1 MRSSV
6 FKRMLSSEMLEKKR
20 KEVTIENFSAGVVS
34 MMLTYIYT
42 GSCDVEENQEVAEDL
57 FRIADLYDLQS
68 LKNICLYTIMFS
80 LDIKN
85 CVRLLAF
92 GNLYKAETLK
102 ETALEMVAENMEKI
116 VDTDEWKNFIKD
128 FSELA
133 VEVTK
138 RLVTSKKTNKGG
150 E

>member
-1 MRSSV
+1 M
-6 FKRMLSSEMLEKKR
+6 
-20 KEVTIENFSAGVVS
+20 A
-34 MMLTYIYT
+34 
-42 GSCDVEENQEVAEDL
+42 EEL

-68 LKNICLYTIMFS
+68 LRNICLYTIMFS

-92 GNLYKAETLK
+92 GNLYEAETLK

-116 VDTDEWKNFIKD
+116 VDTDEWKKFSKD

-138 RLVTSKKTNKGG
+138 RLVTSKKNNQGG
-150 E
+150 R